1 MKPLVFYIKLR
12 AHMKSRKK
20 QVILLLAVSLFLFWD
35 PGDQNNFL
43 WAKGPQPSSKARL
56 LNIEEQDAPDGLKII
71 VTTTQPVTHR
81 SFTLS
86 DPSPR
91 LVVDLTPCH
100 LETPSS
106 FSIKN
111 PYLEKFK
118 IAQFKAKTVRL
129 VFCLP
134 VPIKYTVTPQEGK
147 PFHLLIDI
155 SKTKAPPSVSGI
167 EKKGPSNLTVMTI
180 EQFKTEKSLRE
191 QGVKNEEARSQK
203 KRVTFDFYMTNLH
216 NVLRL
221 IGEIG
226 GVNIVVGDD
235 VKEKKITLSLREVPW
250 DEALNSILDSN
261 NLRKLERG
269 EKTYLVTTSE
279 NYKKIRDEE
288 LKSKNEDLKNEF
300 ENLKNEELR
309 QKLGKVPWITRQFQI
324 KNIDVKFIEDK
335 IKEVEEKEA
344 LQTGKTTAASSVG
357 GPGVVSLEKTVRWT
371 GVTLISVPH
380 TNTLIVKG
388 TDRDVEYIG
397 ELIRAID
404 QPIPQVMI
412 EARIVE
418 ADTNF
423 TRDLGIRWGGSYS
436 FANASAPFAG
446 TVRGGDAGTGTTPS
460 NYAVNLPLAAT
471 STAFGGL
478 GIAFAGTNF
487 NLDARLQAME
497 QEGRGRTISSPK
509 ILTKPDN
516 EATIKQGSSI
526 PVTTRDQNNSFSTNY
541 RDAALILSVKP
552 QIASSKKIRIHV
564 KITKNEPDFTKVDS
578 LGNPTINMKEAET
591 EMIVNDGDTV
601 VIGGIIFKTE
611 SYQINKVPG
620 LGDIPVLGWLFKTK
634 YKKTDDSELLIFL
647 TPKIERAS
655 TPEIAAFDN

>member
-1 MKPLVFYIKLR
+1 
-12 AHMKSRKK
+12 MKSRKK
-20 QVILLLAVSLFLFWD
+20 QVVFFLVVGLFLLWN
-35 PGDQNNFL
+35 PGERNPFL
-43 WAKGPQPSSKARL
+43 WAKESQPSTKTRL
-56 LNIEEQDAPDGLKII
+56 ITIEDQESPDRLRIV
-71 VTTTQPVTHR
+71 VTTAQPVAHR
-81 SFTLS
+81 SFILS
-86 DPSPR
+86 EPSPR
-91 LVVDLTPCH
+91 LVVNLSPCQ
-100 LETPSS
+100 LEPRSS
-106 FSIKN
+106 FPLKN
-111 PYLEKFK
+111 NYLEKFR
-118 IAQFKAKTVRL
+118 IAQFDLKTVRM
-129 VFCLP
+129 VFHLP
-134 VPIKYTVTPQEGK
+134 VPIEYKISAQEGN
-147 PFHLLIDI
+147 PFRLFIDI
-155 SKTKAPPSVSGI
+155 LKTKATPSVSLI
-167 EKKGPSNLTVMTI
+167 EKKETPYLTVMTI
-180 EQFKTEKSLRE
+180 EQFKAEKGRRE
-191 QGVKNEEARSQK
+191 KAVKAEESRSQK
-203 KRVTFDFYMTNLH
+203 KLVTFDFYMTNLH

-235 VKEKKITLSLREVPW
+235 VKEKKITLSLKEVPW
-250 DEALNSILDSN
+250 DEALNSILESN
-261 NLRKLERG
+261 NLRKLGRG
-269 EKTYLVTTSE
+269 ENTFLVTTSE

-288 LKSKNEDLKNEF
+288 LKSKNEELKNEF
-300 ENLKNEELR
+300 ENLRNEELR

-344 LQTGKTTAASSVG
+344 LQAGKTTAGSAVG
-357 GPGVVSLEKTVRWT
+357 TPGLVSLERTVRWT

-388 TDRDVEYIG
+388 TERDVEYIG
-397 ELIRAID
+397 ELIKAID

-446 TVRGGDAGTGTTPS
+446 TVRGGDAGTTPS

-478 GIAFAGTNF
+478 GIAFAGANF

-497 QEGRGRTISSPK
+497 KEGRGRTISSPK

-516 EATIKQGSSI
+516 EATIKQGQSI

-541 RDAALILSVKP
+541 KDAALILSVKP

-564 KITKNEPDFTKVDS
+564 KITKNEPDFNKVDS

-611 SYQINKVPG
+611 AYQINKVPG
-620 LGDIPVLGWLFKTK
+620 LGDIPFLGWLFKTK
-634 YKKTDDSELLIFL
+634 YKSTDDSELLIFL

-655 TPEIAAFDN
+655 TPEGIAFDN

>member
-1 MKPLVFYIKLR
+1 MKNKKTQVF
-12 AHMKSRKK
+12 
-20 QVILLLAVSLFLFWD
+20 LLLMVGLFLFWD
-35 PGDQNNFL
+35 AGVKPQGA
-43 WAKGPQPSSKARL
+43 WAKGTQLYSKAANVT
-56 LNIEEQDAPDGLKII
+56 NIEDQDTPDGLRIS

-81 SFTLS
+81 SFILT

-91 LVVDLTPCH
+91 LVVNLSPCK
-100 LETPSS
+100 LGSRSS
-106 FSIKN
+106 FPLKN
-111 PYLEKFK
+111 PYIEKFRM
-118 IAQFKAKTVRL
+118 AQFDSKTVRM
-129 VFCLP
+129 VFNLP
-134 VPIKYTVTPQEGK
+134 LPIKYNISTQEG
-147 PFHLLIDI
+147 PSYNILVDI
-155 SKTKAPPSVSGI
+155 SKTKTSQVIAAP
-167 EKKGPSNLTVMTI
+167 EKRDKPPLPAMTLD
-180 EQFKTEKSLRE
+180 QFKAEKSLRDLK
-191 QGVKNEEARSQK
+191 VKTEESRDLR
-203 KRVTFDFYMTNLH
+203 KRVSFDFYMTNLN

-235 VKEKKITLSLREVPW
+235 VKEKKITLSLKEVPW
-250 DEALNSILDSN
+250 DDALNSILESN
-261 NLRKLERG
+261 NLKKLERG
-269 EKTYLVTTSE
+269 EKTFLITTSE
-279 NYKKIRDEE
+279 TYKKIRDEE
-288 LKSKNEDLKNEF
+288 IKSKNEELKNEF

-309 QKLGKVPWITRQFQI
+309 QRLGKVPWITRQFQI

-344 LQTGKTTAASSVG
+344 LQAGKTTTGSAIG
-357 GPGVVSLEKTVRWT
+357 TTGVVSLEKTVRWT

-388 TDRDVEYIG
+388 TERDVDYIG

-436 FANASAPFAG
+436 FSNAGAPFAG
-446 TVRGGDAGTGTTPS
+446 TVRGGDAGTGATPS
-460 NYAVNLPLAAT
+460 NYAVNLPLQAT
-471 STAFGGL
+471 SAAFGGL

-516 EATIKQGSSI
+516 EATIKQGQSI
-526 PVTTRDQNNSFSTNY
+526 PVTTRDQLNAFSTTY
-541 RDAALILSVKP
+541 RDAALVLSVKP

-601 VIGGIIFKTE
+601 VIGGIIFKSE
-611 SYQINKVPG
+611 AYQTNKIPG

-634 YKKTDDSELLIFL
+634 YKKTEDTELLIFL

-655 TPEIAAFDN
+655 SPEGVTFEN